1 MLSSIC
7 QIPINF
13 LLSFRLTFFAGTL
26 LIDPWPLC
34 CPPRRDTTEGSRK
47 LPRGVLPEIGYDRFW
62 SGQSKNKSCKMASET
77 NCCDQ
82 ESCLSN
88 YTLHD
93 MFRIVGDQMT
103 DRDLRVLNFLF
114 TDILGEEQRFRI
126 ETGLDFFLALEKLNR
141 CDETNFKQILH
152 LLRIITRHDLN
163 HYVQQ
168 RRRKTVHPDPVDKYL
183 EDTSPRTYTITGT
196 GKSKLCSP
204 GKQATLPSSICSYE
218 PQETADMGPSGKR
231 KARGT
236 GGGAQ
241 KKVCMMRGGRKVE
254 YEEVEEPKE
263 REKYTC
269 DIRLRVRAE
278 FCQHDTALQG
288 NIFSNKPSEL
298 ERQFERFSQA
308 NTILKSRDLG
318 AIICDIKF
326 SELTYLDA
334 FWRDYINGSLLEAL
348 KGVFITDS
356 LKQAVGHEAIKLL
369 VNVDEDDYEAG
380 RVKLLMNLT
389 Q

>member
-1 MLSSIC
+1 
-7 QIPINF
+7 
-13 LLSFRLTFFAGTL
+13 
-26 LIDPWPLC
+26 
-34 CPPRRDTTEGSRK
+34 
-47 LPRGVLPEIGYDRFW
+47 
-62 SGQSKNKSCKMASET
+62 MASET

-114 TDILGEEQRFRI
+114 TDILGEEQRFKI

-168 RRRKTVHPDPVDKYL
+168 RRRKTVNPDPVDKYL

-196 GKSKLCSP
+196 GQSKLCSP
-204 GKQATLPSSICSYE
+204 GKQTTLPSSICSYK
-218 PQETADMGPSGKR
+218 PQEPADMGPSGKR

-236 GGGAQ
+236 GGGVQ
-241 KKVCMMRGGRKVE
+241 KKPANVFS
-254 YEEVEEPKE
+254 
-263 REKYTC
+263 T